1 MVLEYGVFNFQLRWH
16 VMKQSIVN
24 QSTLNEGI
32 LNKSQADLLLEAE
45 ILDFINS
52 KKTLQLAT
60 VDVKAKPNASYAP
73 FVYFEQGFYVLIS
86 ELARHTQNI
95 LNNPSAS
102 LMLIE
107 EESEAKDL
115 YARVRLTFDAEA
127 VIVSRET
134 QQWQDVIELMINR
147 LGNTVQGLSQFTDFH
162 LVKLKV
168 KQGLYVKG
176 FGQAYQV
183 LANDLAHQ
191 IHINKSHS
199 NA

>member
-1 MVLEYGVFNFQLRWH
+1 
-16 VMKQSIVN
+16 MKQSIVN

-32 LNKSQADLLLEAE
+32 LNKSQAELLLEAE

-95 LNNPSAS
+95 LNNPSAC

-107 EESEAKDL
+107 EESEAKNL

-168 KQGLYVKG
+168 EQGLYVKG

-191 IHINKSHS
+191 IHINKGHS

>member
-1 MVLEYGVFNFQLRWH
+1 MALVHGVFNFQLRWH

-45 ILDFINS
+45 ILDFING

-73 FVYFEQGFYVLIS
+73 FVYLEQSFYVLIS

-95 LNNPSAS
+95 LNKPNAS

-107 EESEAKDL
+107 EESEDKNL
-115 YARVRLTFDAEA
+115 YARVRLTFDTEA

-147 LGNTVQGLSQFTDFH
+147 LGDTVQGLSQFTDFH

-168 KQGLYVKG
+168 EQGLYVKG

-183 LANDLAHQ
+183 LANDLVDQ
-191 IHINKSHS
+191 TRINKGHNS
-199 NA
+199 A

>member
-1 MVLEYGVFNFQLRWH
+1 
-16 VMKQSIVN
+16 MKQSIVN

-107 EESEAKDL
+107 EESEAKNL

-147 LGNTVQGLSQFTDFH
+147 LGNTEQGLSQFTDFH

-191 IHINKSHS
+191 IHINKGHS

>member
-1 MVLEYGVFNFQLRWH
+1 MALEHGALNFQLRWY

-24 QSTLNEGI
+24 ESGLNEGT
-32 LNKSQADLLLEAE
+32 LNKSQADLLLEVE

-73 FVYFEQGFYVLIS
+73 FVYFEQSFYVLIS

-95 LNNPSAS
+95 LNNANAS

-107 EESEAKDL
+107 AESEAKNL

-147 LGNTVQGLSQFTDFH
+147 LGETVQGLSQFTDFH
-162 LVKLKV
+162 LLKLKV
-168 KQGLYVKG
+168 EQGLYVKG

-183 LANDLAHQ
+183 LANDLAEQ
-191 IHINKSHS
+191 THINK
-199 NA
+199 A